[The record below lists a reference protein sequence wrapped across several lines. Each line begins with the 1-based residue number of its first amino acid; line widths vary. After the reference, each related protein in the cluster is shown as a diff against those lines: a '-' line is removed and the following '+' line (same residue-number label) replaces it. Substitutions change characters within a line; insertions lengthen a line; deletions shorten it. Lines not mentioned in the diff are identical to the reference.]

1 MVKQPE
7 NEAVEVQQ
15 LAGALKEFAA
25 EVIRHSARDMHCLL
39 RSNNL
44 SMPQVAALM
53 YLRHHGTASISD
65 ISTYLNLSLA
75 ATSQLVERL
84 VVHAYVSR
92 TEDPDDRRLK
102 RVMLAEAGAAM
113 VEEVRQARVEEVA
126 RRLAQMPP
134 PLYGAA
140 LDILG
145 QMTAFLRAG
154 ESHAAAAPD
163 EATETSIQ
171 HP

>member
-1 MVKQPE
+1 MAKQTR
-7 NEAVEVQQ
+7 NKEAEAQQ
-15 LAGALKEFAA
+15 LAQALKEFAA

-53 YLRHHGTASISD
+53 YLRHQGTASISD
-65 ISTYLNLSLA
+65 ISAYLNLSLA
-75 ATSQLVERL
+75 ATSQLVDRL

-126 RRLAQMPP
+126 RRLAHMPP
-134 PLYGAA
+134 PLCDAA
-140 LDILG
+140 LDILE
-145 QMTAFLRAG
+145 QMTTFLRAG
-154 ESHAAAAPD
+154 ESNIPD
-163 EATETSIQ
+163 ASEQPTETSVQ
-171 HP
+171 HL